1 MSQKT
6 VLSLGEIVWDVFP
19 EERKLGGAPLNFAY
33 YASQN
38 GAHSYIISALG
49 NDCLGDE
56 TMEIIRGTGVDYS
69 LIQRNER
76 PTGQVI
82 VTLSGDGIPQYEIKE
97 GASWDYIESN
107 PEIIK
112 LAATADAVCWGAL
125 AQRNGCSRN
134 AIFNILDATSE
145 KCLKIFDIN
154 IRQHY
159 YSREIVEGSLQRA
172 NILKLNEDELPLIAE
187 MFGTDNENA
196 IQTLSEKYSLKMVL
210 FTQGAV
216 CSEVYVDGCLASHID
231 TPKVKVADTVGAGDS
246 FTSAFVSNLL
256 GGKTVQQAHAA
267 AVRTSAYVCTCK
279 GAINP
284 LPENI

>member
-1 MSQKT
+1 MAQKT

-19 EERKLGGAPLNFAY
+19 EEKKLGGAPLNFAY

-49 NDCLGDE
+49 NDRLGDE

-69 LIQRNER
+69 LIRRNNY

-82 VTLSGDGIPQYEIKE
+82 VTLSGEGIPQYDIRE
-97 GASWDYIESN
+97 GAAWDHMESD
-107 PEIIK
+107 PEIIT
-112 LAATADAVCWGAL
+112 LAGKADAICWGSL
-125 AQRNGCSRN
+125 AQRNGSSRK
-134 AIFNILDATSE
+134 AIFDILDASPE
-145 KCLKIFDIN
+145 NCLKIFDIN
-154 IRQHY
+154 IRQHFY
-159 YSREIVEGSLQRA
+159 NLDIVEGSLQRTD
-172 NILKLNEDELPLIAE
+172 ILKLNEDELPLIAE
-187 MFGTDNENA
+187 MFGLDKSCA
-196 IQTLSEKYSLKMVL
+196 IQALSEKYSLKMVL

-216 CSEVYVDGCLASHID
+216 CSEVYEGGRLVSHID

-246 FTSAFVSNLL
+246 FTSAFVSNFLN
-256 GGKTVQQAHAA
+256 GKSVQQAHDI

-284 LPENI
+284 LPEVI